1 MHSLVVYYVGD
12 NSNWRPWPRRYNP
25 HVGVILLHHDNIYF
39 RNEHCKIST
48 RHGPSLG
55 LSRTKA
61 ELNITQETGRSLAR
75 DQSAI
80 YRVVQK

>member
-12 NSNWRPWPRRYNP
+12 NSNWSLCARRYNP

-48 RHGPSLG
+48 RHGQSLG

-75 DQSAI
+75 DQSAT

>member
-12 NSNWRPWPRRYNP
+12 NSNWSLCARRYNP
-25 HVGVILLHHDNIYF
+25 HVGVILLHHDNIYL

-48 RHGPSLG
+48 RHGQSLG

-80 YRVVQK
+80 CLVVQK